1 MCSPRQL
8 PVCCLKGEE
17 GDEKEMGDL
26 GSGEVEQLDR
36 NMWAPDENEDKQK
49 VSFLLSLNYLQI
61 GEAFL
66 YLRCLSGAS
75 RWTRSVVLRVFVKSH
90 IMIHM

>member
-8 PVCCLKGEE
+8 PVCYLKGEE

-49 VSFLLSLNYLQI
+49 ASFLLSLNYLQI
-61 GEAFL
+61 GETF
-66 YLRCLSGAS
+66 Y
-75 RWTRSVVLRVFVKSH
+75 TSVAYQELQDGPDQLF
-90 IMIHM
+90 

>member
-1 MCSPRQL
+1 
-8 PVCCLKGEE
+8 LKGEE

-49 VSFLLSLNYLQI
+49 LDEL
-61 GEAFL
+61 EKHE
-66 YLRCLSGAS
+66 SGDGTAIEEE
-75 RWTRSVVLRVFVKSH
+75 TKIVAKDGT
-90 IMIHM
+90 